1 MKKFTYLFIILV
13 INLNFTQLSAQT
25 IAYANI
31 DFIIQNSEIGKKIII
46 YYKKQN
52 DDLVKL
58 IKNEE
63 KEIRQEENKLYAQ
76 KNILEANE
84 FAKRLDSIK
93 NKVNEFNKVNQEK
106 IKNLNT
112 KKDKTFNSLI
122 VEIKKILNTF
132 AKEKKIDMILSS
144 KQIIIGKS
152 NFDVTEDILKIVN
165 EKIKKFDIEK

>member
-1 MKKFTYLFIILV
+1 MKKFTYLFIIILL
-13 INLNFTQLSAQT
+13 NLNFSQLSAQT

-46 YYKKQN
+46 HYKKEN
-52 DDLVKL
+52 DDLVKS
-58 IKNEE
+58 IKSEE
-63 KEIRQEENKLYAQ
+63 KEIRQEENELYAQ

-84 FAKRLDSIK
+84 FSKKLDSIK
-93 NKVNEFNKVNQEK
+93 VKVNEFNKVNQEK
-106 IKNLNT
+106 IKNLNI

-122 VEIKKILNTF
+122 IEIKKILNSF
-132 AKEKKIDMILSS
+132 AQEKKIDIILSS

-152 NFDVTEDILKIVN
+152 NFDVTEEILKIVN